1 MRRFASELLAARDIR
16 FQMGL
21 AGMEDIEVGADVRRH
36 IYLVF
41 KEALNNVVRHSSATH
56 VEIRLELTGAELVL
70 TVRDDGRGFDPAAA
84 TDGHGLR
91 SLTARAAKAG
101 GTLEIRSQPRR
112 SSFGY
117 ESATPT

>member
-1 MRRFASELLAARDIR
+1 MITRFDKLNAMS
-16 FQMGL
+16 L

-56 VEIRLELTGAELVL
+56 VEIQLELTGAELVL

-91 SLTARAAKAG
+91 SLAARATKAG
-101 GTLEIRSQPRR
+101 GTLEIRSEPGQGTTVVLRIR
-112 SSFGY
+112 VSH
-117 ESATPT
+117 THLIR